1 MRKAKRAPKKK
12 VAKRAAIRPGT
23 KVWTRADVA
32 TLRKLY
38 KKNTNPQIGRL
49 LHRSVAAVAA
59 KAGALGLKKGA
70 TRKAAPKR
78 KKVVRK
84 AAPRKMGGCRGC

>member
-1 MRKAKRAPKKK
+1 MRKVKRASKKK

-23 KVWTRADVA
+23 KVWTQSDVA

-38 KKNTNPQIGRL
+38 KKNTNPQIARL
-49 LHRSVAAVAA
+49 LRRSVAAVAA

-70 TRKAAPKR
+70 VRKAAPRR
-78 KKVVRK
+78 KKVARK
-84 AAPRKMGGCRGC
+84 AAPRKMGGCRRC